1 MNKKEDILIDN
12 NLRADS
18 YKFLS
23 SCYYLPDEEL
33 VDVISKRDDS
43 EPDPHRDIIKAFPG
57 KEGIGSLRTD
67 YARLFVG
74 PFKLI
79 APPYGSIYLENARQV
94 MGDSTIAASN
104 LYKQEGL
111 EVSLKEAPDHIAIE
125 LEFMYFLVLN
135 EAAAVKE
142 SDQKKAEGYIEKQRS
157 FLGDYLGK
165 WVFEFT
171 EIVEKGA
178 STEFY
183 KTLAHSTKLFIKDD
197 MDYLF

>member
-1 MNKKEDILIDN
+1 MNKKEDTLIDSS
-12 NLRADS
+12 LRADS

-23 SCYYLPDEEL
+23 NCYYLPDEEL
-33 VDVISKRDDS
+33 VDMISKRDDS
-43 EPDPHRDIIKAFPG
+43 RSDPHRDIVKAFPG
-57 KEGIGSLRTD
+57 KEGIDSLRTD
-67 YARLFVG
+67 YSRLFVG

-79 APPYGSIYLENARQV
+79 APPYGSVYLENAKQV
-94 MGDSTIAASN
+94 MGDSTIAARD
-104 LYKQEGL
+104 LYRREGL

-125 LEFMYFLVLN
+125 LEFMYFLALN
-135 EAAAVKE
+135 EAAVVNE
-142 SDQKKAEGYIEKQRS
+142 SDQKKAEGYVEKQRS

-171 EIVEKGA
+171 EIVEQGA

-183 KTLAHSTKLFIKDD
+183 KTLAHSTKLFIKED